1 VQDANNIRCLVVI
14 YVVYQR
20 EKVQYMSNMN
30 ALTFMKVE
38 EGIEVDW
45 AHLCTIIC
53 ALSWID
59 GPKCKRR
66 CKWMGNKK
74 IVNKSIIWN

>member
-1 VQDANNIRCLVVI
+1 MPISTRCPIVI
-14 YVVYQR
+14 YAVYQR
-20 EKVQYMSNMN
+20 EKVKYMSNMN

-45 AHLCTIIC
+45 AHLCSIIY
-53 ALSWID
+53 AMSWID

-66 CKWMGNKK
+66 CKWMGNKRIGK
-74 IVNKSIIWN
+74 KPIIWN

>member
-30 ALTFMKVE
+30 ALTFMNVE

-45 AHLCTIIC
+45 AHLCSIIC
-53 ALSWID
+53 AMSWID
-59 GPKCKRR
+59 G
-66 CKWMGNKK
+66 
-74 IVNKSIIWN
+74 